1 MPDKIYD
8 FNILGPLGIVATI
21 TLVWTIIFIVFPYV
35 QYVGIKRQMKE
46 LSIREIVKQEPMR
59 KKTGMWTLY
68 KRYEMNENIDKFR
81 QKLAK
86 IFASNGLA
94 VSTNDQGNFDISGT
108 LGILYNVNYVNPL
121 DFTKMELQL
130 KSNNKDQVIVLY
142 HVSFEKFMKF
152 FFWFHVVLLAFL
164 STLFLLVGSDFG
176 VYKSFYISLMA
187 IFVVYFVIARYWA
200 QILATSNFINKQ
212 LIYAITQN

>member
-8 FNILGPLGIVATI
+8 FNILGPLGIVVTI
-21 TLVWTIIFIVFPYV
+21 TLIWTIIFIVFPYV

-59 KKTGMWTLY
+59 KKTGMWTIY
-68 KRYEMNENIDKFR
+68 KRYELNENIEKLR
-81 QKLAK
+81 QKLEK
-86 IFASNGLA
+86 IFASKGLA
-94 VSTNDQGNFDISGT
+94 VSTNDQGNLDISG
-108 LGILYNVNYVNPL
+108 ISRIIYNVNYVNPL
-121 DFTKMELQL
+121 DFTRMELQL
-130 KSNNKDQVIVLY
+130 RANNENQVILQYQVN
-142 HVSFEKFMKF
+142 FEQFMKF

-212 LIYAITQN
+212 MIYAITHN